1 MSIMVD
7 MKKVYGNLI
16 IFNLWKINEK
26 EMLQPISHLITFSR
40 YTVTKLD
47 LIISKYV
54 NIAQA
59 LVNLIYQVVG

>member
-7 MKKVYGNLI
+7 MKKVYDNII